1 MMIVTGAASQLGKAA
16 TIATRYSC
24 VRKQGFKNTTV
35 DAGAN
40 AEEFTIMDYR
50 MQQYR
55 VFSALALSYSIQ
67 WTAHWIREYLGDVS
81 KSINSGNLE
90 AAEELPELHA
100 TLSGLKAWS
109 TIIAH
114 GHMEDLRK
122 ACGGQGFLRSSGMP
136 DIVEG
141 FGDPATVEGEQVI
154 MSLQCS
160 RFLVKS
166 AAQLKRNPEQL
177 KGSVK
182 YLLDPPVTKL
192 PFDSWSTAKPE
203 HLVAMF
209 RDRAR
214 LQAVRLE
221 ERFAAE
227 QANGTFD
234 SATNATAIHG
244 YKAAGCHS
252 AYTTIMRNL
261 DSLNSFVKPKDQNTY
276 NALLKLFELTALV
289 QIKDDLADWFH
300 CMTPTLVDTLMDRIH
315 VMLDHIRP
323 DAVGLVDALGF
334 DDEQLKSTLGRY
346 DGNVYEAIYEEAK
359 LSPLNQSPKMVGW
372 ESLSKVLDLDFIK
385 SGIGQRANE
394 SPGDLVE
401 FQVREGGGSRNA
413 LQPVFASSKL

>member
-1 MMIVTGAASQLGKAA
+1 
-16 TIATRYSC
+16 
-24 VRKQGFKNTTV
+24 
-35 DAGAN
+35 
-40 AEEFTIMDYR
+40 

-55 VFSALALSYSIQ
+55 VFSGLALSYSIR
-67 WTAHWIREYLGDVS
+67 WAATWIKEYLEGVA
-81 KSINSGNLE
+81 KSINSGDL
-90 AAEELPELHA
+90 AAADELPELHA

-122 ACGGQGFLRSSGMP
+122 ACGGQGFLRSSGLP
-136 DIVEG
+136 DIVES
-141 FGDPATVEGEQVI
+141 FCDPATVEGEQVI

-160 RFLVKS
+160 RFLIKS
-166 AAQLKRNPEQL
+166 AGLLKNNRQNEL

-192 PFDSWSTAKPE
+192 PFDAWSAATPE
-203 HLVAMF
+203 QLVAMF
-209 RDRAR
+209 RDRSR

-227 QANGTFD
+227 QAGGTFD

-252 AYTTIMRNL
+252 AYTTISHNL
-261 DSLNSFVKPKDQNTY
+261 NALNDFVKPEDQLIY
-276 NALLKLFELTALV
+276 NALLNLFELNALV
-289 QIKDDLADWFH
+289 QIKDNLSDWFH
-300 CMTPTLVDTLMDRIH
+300 CLTPTLVDTLMDQIH
-315 VMLDHIRP
+315 VLLDKIRP
-323 DAVGLVDALGF
+323 DAVGLVDAFGF

-372 ESLSKVLDLDFIK
+372 ESLAKVLDLDFIK
-385 SGIGQRANE
+385 AGIGQHAGE
-394 SPGDLVE
+394 
-401 FQVREGGGSRNA
+401 
-413 LQPVFASSKL
+413 SKL